1 MQNPLTKQI
10 NRYIFLAII
19 IIFAF
24 FLFASLWQ
32 FFPAFLGALMFYILS
47 KSFACWL
54 VKKKKWNK
62 SMTAIL
68 VIIISFF
75 LILLPVAALISLL
88 YNKISAVLS
97 NPDII
102 TNSIKQA
109 DAIIQKKFHY

>member
-1 MQNPLTKQI
+1 MENAKSKQI

-19 IIFAF
+19 LIFAF
-24 FLFASLWQ
+24 FLFASLKQ

-54 VKKKKWNK
+54 VKKKGWSK

-68 VIIISFF
+68 VILISFF
-75 LILLPVAALISLL
+75 LILMPIATLISLL

-97 NPDII
+97 HPDVI
-102 TNSIKQA
+102 TASIKQA
-109 DAIIQKKFHY
+109 DSVL